1 MRKDAIL
8 NKEIYSSFFSCE
20 VDAQTIIRK
29 LFVESNPYSDRL
41 KRLLIINKPDCLDET
56 NQDYKK
62 LIDSKPLS
70 VLRSQ
75 GYIRTNPKIAR
86 AQFEEIKSYILIT
99 FDNFLPNRVDPKYLD
114 CTIHFDIICYDDEWD
129 LNNFKERPIMIA
141 GYIDGILNALTDEN
155 KAAIM
160 GKKALGNNIKLSGM
174 GEYKFLSGRIVI
186 LNQDISMYTISY
198 RGVHL
203 TEDKELLEQEDE

>member
-20 VDAQTIIRK
+20 IDAQTIIRK

-41 KRLLIINKPDCLDET
+41 KRLLIINNPDCLDET
-56 NQDYKK
+56 NLDYKK

-70 VLRSQ
+70 VLRKE
-75 GYIRTNPKIAR
+75 GYIRTNPKIVR
-86 AQFEEIKSYILIT
+86 KQFEQIKSYILIT
-99 FDNFLPNRVDPKYLD
+99 FDNFSSNRTDPKFMD
-114 CTIHFDIICYDDEWD
+114 CTVNFDIICYDDEWD
-129 LNNFKERPIMIA
+129 LDGFKERPIMIA

-155 KAAIM
+155 KTATM

-174 GEYKFLSGRIVI
+174 GEYKFLGCNLVI
-186 LNQDISMYTISY
+186 LNEDISMYTISY
-198 RGVHL
+198 RATHL
-203 TEDKELLEQEDE
+203 TEDKEKLEQEDE